1 MIKGGTLSLVTV
13 VCLCLCAGGRGFVYA
28 ATPLKPL
35 QSQAFS
41 NQLPGGPPKDSI
53 IAHAAGG
60 EGADSVR
67 DLYQPPAAVA
77 AAPAAPAAPSA
88 GVAAAAQSSAA
99 DSIAAASA
107 ERKAHRK
114 RGHLSAFFSPISM
127 AT

>member
-1 MIKGGTLSLVTV
+1 MMKGGALSLVTV

-28 ATPLKPL
+28 AAPLKPL
-35 QSQAFS
+35 QSHAFS

-67 DLYQPPAAVA
+67 DLYQPPPAA
-77 AAPAAPAAPSA
+77 AAPAAPQA
-88 GVAAAAQSSAA
+88 VAAAATQAS